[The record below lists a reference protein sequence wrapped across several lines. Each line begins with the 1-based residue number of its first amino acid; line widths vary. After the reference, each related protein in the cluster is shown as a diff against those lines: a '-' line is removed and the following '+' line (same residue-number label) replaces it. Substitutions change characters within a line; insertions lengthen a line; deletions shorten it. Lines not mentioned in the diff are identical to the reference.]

1 MEETMGSEF
10 EGYNNKFQRMIKLAG
25 FLSIFLTVNVSSK
38 HEMDMSI
45 FTAISTNVQFNQS
58 STIMSIVVPRIAVC
72 ILECHALG
80 TECGSF
86 SFSEKNVC
94 SLSAL
99 RFNKDGKNSSPCF
112 IAATG
117 TTIYSKIPS
126 KCFNHIGTTEHHKMI
141 D

>member
-1 MEETMGSEF
+1 MEETMGNEF
-10 EGYNNKFQRMIKLAG
+10 EGYNNKFQRIIKLAG
-25 FLSIFLTVNVSSK
+25 ILSIIFTVNVSSK

-45 FTAISTNVQFNQS
+45 FTAISTDVQFNQS

-94 SLSAL
+94 SLSSL
-99 RFNKDGKNSSPCF
+99 RLHKDVRNSSPCF
-112 IAATG
+112 ITAIG

-126 KCFNHIGTTEHHKMI
+126 RCFNRIGTTEHKI
-141 D
+141 INW